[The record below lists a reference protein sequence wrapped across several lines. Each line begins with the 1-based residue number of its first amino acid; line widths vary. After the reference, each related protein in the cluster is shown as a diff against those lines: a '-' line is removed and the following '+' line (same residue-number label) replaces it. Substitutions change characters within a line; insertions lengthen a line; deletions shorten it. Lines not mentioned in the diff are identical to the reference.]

1 MEYQTLQ
8 ISYTNNNRILSFDL
22 KDILPECT
30 DYENRRWVAW
40 RVDCDVCEWYQRDA
54 SSQGRHPIFSKAK
67 NDQIELSFKDLKNY
81 AENVGQTLDGFFLA
95 MKPEIKN
102 IPVINKNID
111 LRAISDLIII
121 AFDSS
126 FFEVTT
132 SDKAV
137 LEKLRSKFK
146 ETEFIKYQ
154 LSVLAIP
161 Q

>member
-1 MEYQTLQ
+1 
-8 ISYTNNNRILSFDL
+8 
-22 KDILPECT
+22 
-30 DYENRRWVAW
+30 
-40 RVDCDVCEWYQRDA
+40 
-54 SSQGRHPIFSKAK
+54 
-67 NDQIELSFKDLKNY
+67 
-81 AENVGQTLDGFFLA
+81 